1 MEDLKPRVARLSKVQ
16 LEQRELGD
24 QATEETVELVQRYN
38 EIISTLT
45 DVFIQADQAVSKVEQ
60 QLKI

>member
-24 QATEETVELVQRYN
+24 LATEETVELVQRYN